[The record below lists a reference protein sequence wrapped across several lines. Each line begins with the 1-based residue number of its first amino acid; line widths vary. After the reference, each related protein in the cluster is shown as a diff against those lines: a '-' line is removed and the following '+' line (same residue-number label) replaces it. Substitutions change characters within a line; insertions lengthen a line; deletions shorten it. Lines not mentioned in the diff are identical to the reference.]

1 MLRSEVYEPAV
12 AKTEASRRSDR
23 WAATGDAQGNP
34 WAVASVALAAL
45 GLVAV
50 GMIVAGTSGAQPL
63 DSLPDRVASGLY
75 GSVPGFGLLALL
87 AGLAGR
93 NRPHRAWLAWAGA
106 IAGSLLLVFAAV
118 VAVILLNAFLTLG

>member
-1 MLRSEVYEPAV
+1 MG
-12 AKTEASRRSDR
+12 TEAPRRSDR
-23 WAATGDAQGNP
+23 WAGSEEAEGNP
-34 WAVASVALAAL
+34 WAIASVGFAAL

-50 GMIVAGTSGAQPL
+50 GVIVVGTAGAPFF
-63 DSLPDRVASGLY
+63 DSLPDAVGSALY

-93 NRPHRAWLAWAGA
+93 TRPHLAWMAWTGAVAGA
-106 IAGSLLLVFAAV
+106 VLLASAAV

>member
-1 MLRSEVYEPAV
+1 
-12 AKTEASRRSDR
+12 
-23 WAATGDAQGNP
+23 
-34 WAVASVALAAL
+34 VASVAFAAL
-45 GLVAV
+45 GLAGV
-50 GMIVAGTSGAQPL
+50 GMIVAGTSGAPFL
-63 DSLPDRVASGLY
+63 DSLPDGVASGLY

-93 NRPHRAWLAWAGA
+93 NRPRRVWMAWIGA

>member
-1 MLRSEVYEPAV
+1 V

-23 WAATGDAQGNP
+23 WAASGGGQGNA
-34 WAVASVALAAL
+34 WAVVSVALAAL
-45 GLVAV
+45 GLAAV
-50 GMIVAGTSGAQPL
+50 GMIIAGTTGARPL
-63 DSLPDRVASGLY
+63 DSLPDGVASGLY

-93 NRPHRAWLAWAGA
+93 NRPTRTWLAWVGA

>member
-1 MLRSEVYEPAV
+1 MG
-12 AKTEASRRSDR
+12 TEAPPRNDR
-23 WAATGDAQGNP
+23 WEGSDEAEGNP
-34 WAVASVALAAL
+34 WAIASVAFAAL

-50 GMIVAGTSGAQPL
+50 GVIVAGTSGEPPF
-63 DSLPDRVASGLY
+63 DSLPDAAAAALY

-93 NRPHRAWLAWAGA
+93 TRPRRTWIAWTGA
-106 IAGSLLLVFAAV
+106 ILGSVLLAVAAV

>member
-1 MLRSEVYEPAV
+1 MGI
-12 AKTEASRRSDR
+12 EAPRRSDR
-23 WAATGDAQGNP
+23 WAGTEDAEGNP
-34 WAVASVALAAL
+34 WAVASFAFAAL

-50 GMIVAGTSGAQPL
+50 GLIVAGTSGAPFL
-63 DSLPDRVASGLY
+63 DSLPDGVASALY

-93 NRPHRAWLAWAGA
+93 ARPRRAWMAWTGTIVGSMLLAVAA
-106 IAGSLLLVFAAV
+106 I

>member
-1 MLRSEVYEPAV
+1 MG
-12 AKTEASRRSDR
+12 TEAPRRSDR
-23 WAATGDAQGNP
+23 WEGSEDAEGNP
-34 WAVASVALAAL
+34 WAIASIGFATL

-50 GMIVAGTSGAQPL
+50 GMIVAGTFGAPFL
-63 DSLPDRVASGLY
+63 DSLPDAVGAALY

-93 NRPHRAWLAWAGA
+93 TRPRRAWMAWIGA
-106 IAGSLLLVFAAV
+106 IAGSVLLVVAAV